1 MLDTSKIPTKRVDGY
16 YTHITNCITKIPQD
30 IKLELV
36 DGTLTLKAGS
46 KVYVPNG
53 VGVFDEVVVESD
65 VQLLASLTST
75 YVNGDYSWCYNPT
88 LNKIQGGNNLLN
100 QIQSVTYDG
109 TEYCMFYDTTN
120 NIIKYTTNSGSTW
133 EEGYSLPFVI
143 TQLQNGTGITS
154 IDQVFNGFGYIGN
167 TIFVL
172 PGVEGI
178 IPNGFNEDSSIKN
191 IHCQIEEVQTKQT
204 LNGWNNHWYVHLM
217 GENLI
222 EYHPWELY
230 YNQVDKPMSVG
241 QTAYWYN
248 PNKKI
253 VQSTDDYGTT
263 WNTTRQ
269 VTPFLEVFQNG
280 ETITSI
286 KPINVYE
293 NITSKTVEN
302 KFKVVSELPSFPEV
316 GVFYFVKE

>member
-30 IKLELV
+30 IKLEIV
-36 DGTLTLKAGS
+36 DGMLKLKAGS
-46 KVYVPNG
+46 KVYNFYTNTYSLVKNDIDYTAFGNATGICVLFTNREANAPQGFIILDNTYSG
-53 VGVFDEVVVESD
+53 DSLPEGSFAIDSVFFNIINKKFYRYSD
-65 VQLLASLTST
+65 NWSEWDVSILGIA
-75 YVNGDYSWCYNPT
+75 T
-88 LNKIQGGNNLLN
+88 LN
-100 QIQSVTYDG
+100 DG
-109 TEYCMFYDTTN
+109 
-120 NIIKYTTNSGSTW
+120 K
-133 EEGYSLPFVI
+133 VI
-143 TQLQNGTGITS
+143 S

-178 IPNGFNEDSSIKN
+178 IPNGFNEDGSIKN

-217 GENLI
+217 GEDLI

-248 PNKKI
+248 PNEKI
-253 VQSTDDYGTT
+253 VKSTDDFGTT

>member
-30 IKLELV
+30 IKLELNN
-36 DGTLTLKAGS
+36 GTITLKAGS
-46 KVYVPNG
+46 SGYKCDGNFTKHTTSEDQSRKPTVSAQLFMYI
-53 VGVFDEVVVESD
+53 DENNNFAEYFVDRFFSGNS
-65 VQLLASLTST
+65 A
-75 YVNGDYSWCYNPT
+75 PT
-88 LNKIQGGNNLLN
+88 VSSSIA
-100 QIQSVTYDG
+100 
-109 TEYCMFYDTTN
+109 FWYDTTTKKMKKTLDTGGSWFES
-120 NIIKYTTNSGSTW
+120 NI
-133 EEGYSLPFVI
+133 SLPMALVTCDT
-143 TQLQNGTGITS
+143 TQGITS
-154 IDQVFNGFGYIGN
+154 IDQVFNGFGYISS
-167 TIFVL
+167 TIFAL
-172 PGVEGI
+172 PGVEGL
-178 IPNGFNEDSSIKN
+178 IPDGFNEDGSIKN
-191 IHCQIEEVQTKQT
+191 IHCQIEEVQMKQT
-204 LNGWNNHWYVHLM
+204 LNDWDNHWYVHLM

-230 YNQVDKPMSVG
+230 FNQIDKPMSVG

-248 PNKKI
+248 PNEKI
-253 VQSTDDYGTT
+253 VKSTDDFGTT

-293 NITSKTVEN
+293 NTTSKTIEN

>member
-16 YTHITNCITKIPQD
+16 YTHITNCITKIPQN

-53 VGVFDEVVVESD
+53 FEEDTTTQKFDIINIQEDISMSAIGDIENSAVYLNIESN
-65 VQLLASLTST
+65 SLVYRSFDSLSSGTTDPQTPST
-75 YVNGDYSWCYNPT
+75 CYYNT
-88 LNKIQGGNNLLN
+88 ETNKILDTSSAG
-100 QIQSVTYDG
+100 IQSQV
-109 TEYCMFYDTTN
+109 
-120 NIIKYTTNSGSTW
+120 
-133 EEGYSLPFVI
+133 SLPI
-143 TQLQNGTGITS
+143 A
-154 IDQVFNGFGYIGN
+154 QVVASGGKFTKIKQIFNGFGYIGS
-167 TIFVL
+167 TIFAL
-172 PGVEGI
+172 PGVECY
-178 IPNGFNEDSSIKN
+178 IPNGYNEDGSIKN

-248 PNKKI
+248 PNEKI
-253 VQSTDDYGTT
+253 VQSTDDFGTT

-293 NITSKTVEN
+293 NTTSKTVEN

>member
-46 KVYVPNG
+46 KIYTPNG
-53 VGVFDEVVVESD
+53 IDIFNITNIQTDITREITENGIYLLSVTSDEVPVIAYGLLNKTFSGD
-65 VQLLASLTST
+65 VAPEINYALWYDTAQNI
-75 YVNGDYSWCYNPT
+75 VQNQNGDRR
-88 LNKIQGGNNLLN
+88 
-100 QIQSVTYDG
+100 
-109 TEYCMFYDTTN
+109 
-120 NIIKYTTNSGSTW
+120 
-133 EEGYSLPFVI
+133 SLPIAII
-143 TQLQNGTGITS
+143 TVSDGKISEIN
-154 IDQVFNGFGYIGN
+154 QVFNGFGYIGN

-178 IPNGFNEDSSIKN
+178 IPNGFNEDGSIKN

-204 LNGWNNHWYVHLM
+204 LNGWNNHWYVHLL
-217 GENLI
+217 GENSI

-248 PNKKI
+248 PNEKI
-253 VQSTDDYGTT
+253 VKSTDDFGTT

-293 NITSKTVEN
+293 NTTSKTVEN

>member
-16 YTHITNCITKIPQD
+16 YTHITNCITKISQD
-30 IKLELV
+30 IKLESV
-36 DGTLTLKAGS
+36 DGILTLKAGS

-53 VGVFDEVVVESD
+53 VGVFDEVFIDSD
-65 VQLLASLTST
+65 LTIDFSANTSGSVMIFIPPSKNFIDNIIVSNCVSGST
-75 YVNGDYSWCYNPT
+75 HEEKTYSAW
-88 LNKIQGGNNLLN
+88 
-100 QIQSVTYDG
+100 
-109 TEYCMFYDTTN
+109 YDTTN
-120 NIIKYTTNSGSTW
+120 NVINLYTTNASIADRQV
-133 EEGYSLPFVI
+133 SLPIAIIDI
-143 TQLQNGTGITS
+143 TQGSSSSTIQIR
-154 IDQVFNGFGYIGN
+154 QVFNGFGYIGN

-172 PGVEGI
+172 PDVEGI
-178 IPNGFNEDSSIKN
+178 IPNGFNEDGSIRN

-217 GENLI
+217 GENSI

-241 QTAYWYN
+241 QTAFWYN
-248 PNKKI
+248 PNEKI
-253 VQSTDDYGTT
+253 VKSTDDFGTT

>member
-30 IKLELV
+30 IHLELN

-46 KVYVPNG
+46 KVYIPNG
-53 VGVFDEVVVESD
+53 VGVFDEIVIESD
-65 VQLLASLTST
+65 SSVTGNANIPLMLFIDTST
-75 YVNGDYSWCYNPT
+75 NKLTYEGVSGCFSGNTAPT
-88 LNKIQGGNNLLN
+88 SAQIMTWFDTQENKVKRSIDKG
-100 QIQSVTYDG
+100 
-109 TEYCMFYDTTN
+109 E
-120 NIIKYTTNSGSTW
+120 TW
-133 EEGYSLPFVI
+133 TSYRSLPI
-143 TQLQNGTGITS
+143 GIANCDTSKITS
-154 IDQVFNGFGYIGN
+154 IDQVFNGFGYIGS

-178 IPNGFNEDSSIKN
+178 IPNGFNEDGSIKN
-191 IHCQIEEVQTKQT
+191 IHCQIEEVQTKQI

-248 PNKKI
+248 PKTNLTYYLGDNVASNWQQVNLFQI
-253 VQSTDDYGTT
+253 VQNINTDDT
-263 WNTTRQ
+263 
-269 VTPFLEVFQNG
+269 
-280 ETITSI
+280 
-286 KPINVYE
+286 
-293 NITSKTVEN
+293 
-302 KFKVVSELPSFPEV
+302 FKVINMTIAPIKNINSVI
-316 GVFYFVKE
+316 KIK

>member
-16 YTHITNCITKIPQD
+16 YTHITNCITKIPQN
-30 IKLELV
+30 IKLELNN
-36 DGTLTLKAGS
+36 GSLTLKAGS
-46 KVYVPNG
+46 KVCVPNG
-53 VGVFDEVVVESD
+53 AGVFDEVVVKSD
-65 VQLLASLTST
+65 INFTYTYAPST
-75 YVNGDYSWCYNPT
+75 N
-88 LNKIQGGNNLLN
+88 IQCMLFIDN
-100 QIQSVTYDG
+100 TG
-109 TEYCMFYDTTN
+109 TVFRHTGIVDDCF
-120 NIIKYTTNSGSTW
+120 SGSTQPSGSYKIW
-133 EEGYSLPFVI
+133 YNTTENKMYSIGSNATIDGSGFSFPIAII
-143 TQLQNGTGITS
+143 TQGSDGATKS
-154 IDQVFNGFGYIGN
+154 IDQFFNGFGYIGN

-178 IPNGFNEDSSIKN
+178 IPNGFNEDGSIKN
-191 IHCQIEEVQTKQT
+191 IHCQIEEVRTKQT

-217 GENLI
+217 GEDLI

-248 PNKKI
+248 PNEKI
-253 VQSTDDYGTT
+253 VQSTDDFGTT

>member
-16 YTHITNCITKIPQD
+16 YTHITNCITKIPQN

-36 DGTLTLKAGS
+36 NGTLTLKAGS

-53 VGVFDEVVVESD
+53 VGVFDEIIIENDISKRV
-65 VQLLASLTST
+65 ST
-75 YVNGDYSWCYNPT
+75 GGSFTGLFQYDRLNNTISIVNEFGSSGSITFSGTGLYYN
-88 LNKIQGGNNLLN
+88 
-100 QIQSVTYDG
+100 
-109 TEYCMFYDTTN
+109 TTN
-120 NIIKYTTNSGSTW
+120 NTIRFYIDGVATN
-133 EEGYSLPFVI
+133 EEMSLPLGYLISTDNV
-143 TQLQNGTGITS
+143 ITS
-154 IDQVFNGFGYIGN
+154 INQVFNGFGYIGN

-178 IPNGFNEDSSIKN
+178 IPNGFNEDGSIKN

-204 LNGWNNHWYVHLM
+204 LNGWNNHWYVHLL
-217 GENLI
+217 GENSI

-241 QTAYWYN
+241 QTAFWYN
-248 PNKKI
+248 PNEKI
-253 VQSTDDYGTT
+253 VQSTDDFGTT

-269 VTPFLEVFQNG
+269 VTPFLEIFQNG

>member
-30 IKLELV
+30 IKLSYENGMVKVGVGKVYDGAGNVININSEISRTLTPDVQLMLFVDLAGENIAYCAATFQAFSGDTPPTTTQTTYCWYDTTEKKVKAFVNSVYNADFSLPIGLLDV
-36 DGTLTLKAGS
+36 DGT
-46 KVYVPNG
+46 
-53 VGVFDEVVVESD
+53 
-65 VQLLASLTST
+65 
-75 YVNGDYSWCYNPT
+75 
-88 LNKIQGGNNLLN
+88 
-100 QIQSVTYDG
+100 
-109 TEYCMFYDTTN
+109 
-120 NIIKYTTNSGSTW
+120 
-133 EEGYSLPFVI
+133 I
-143 TQLQNGTGITS
+143 TA
-154 IDQVFNGFGYIGN
+154 FNGFGFIGS

-178 IPNGFNEDSSIKN
+178 IPNGFNEDGSIKN

-217 GENLI
+217 GEDLI

-248 PNKKI
+248 PNEKI
-253 VQSTDDYGTT
+253 VKSTDDFGTT

>member
-53 VGVFDEVVVESD
+53 VGVFDEITIQNDMSVVQGGTGIGSFAYNTNTQEVESFPIARMISGNTPSQETD
-65 VQLLASLTST
+65 YTFWFDTSI
-75 YVNGDYSWCYNPT
+75 GKCK
-88 LNKIQGGNNLLN
+88 LRK
-100 QIQSVTYDG
+100 
-109 TEYCMFYDTTN
+109 
-120 NIIKYTTNSGSTW
+120 SGVW
-133 EEGYSLPFVI
+133 VEGYSL
-143 TQLQNGTGITS
+143 TLGIFSNADSKVTS
-154 IDQVFNGFGYIGN
+154 IDQVFNGFGYIGS

-178 IPNGFNEDSSIKN
+178 IPNGFNEDGSIKN

-248 PNKKI
+248 PNEKI
-253 VQSTDDYGTT
+253 VQSTDDFGTT

>member
-30 IKLELV
+30 IKLEIV

-46 KVYVPNG
+46 KIY
-53 VGVFDEVVVESD
+53 D
-65 VQLLASLTST
+65 
-75 YVNGDYSWCYNPT
+75 
-88 LNKIQGGNNLLN
+88 GNNLLKIIN
-100 QIQSVTYDG
+100 EDMQLKWLYNGDVYIIAVHDDLSDNYYLGVALGSETVNSIPTQQETPDYIVR
-109 TEYCMFYDTTN
+109 YCTVNKKCYYQDNGGFHTCS
-120 NIIKYTTNSGSTW
+120 IILAQVSAIETVG
-133 EEGYSLPFVI
+133 F
-143 TQLQNGTGITS
+143 TS
-154 IDQVFNGFGYIGN
+154 INKIFNGFSYIGN

-172 PGVEGI
+172 PDVEGI
-178 IPNGFNEDSSIKN
+178 IPNGFNEDGSIRN

-217 GENLI
+217 GENSI

-241 QTAYWYN
+241 QTAFWYN
-248 PNKKI
+248 PNEKI
-253 VQSTDDYGTT
+253 VQSTDDFGTT

-293 NITSKTVEN
+293 NTTSKTVEN

>member
-30 IKLELV
+30 INLELV
-36 DGTLTLKAGS
+36 NGTLTLKAGS

-75 YVNGDYSWCYNPT
+75 YFTEQYTWCYNPT
-88 LNKIQGGNNLLN
+88 LNKIQGGITSFQTASGTFNNA
-100 QIQSVTYDG
+100 
-109 TEYCMFYDTTN
+109 EYCMFYDTAN
-120 NIIKYTTNSGSTW
+120 NIIKYTSNTGASW

-143 TQLQNGTGITS
+143 TQLQHGTGITS
-154 IDQVFNGFGYIGN
+154 IDQIFNGFGYIGN

-178 IPNGFNEDSSIKN
+178 IPNGFNEDGSIKN

-204 LNGWNNHWYVHLM
+204 ISGWNNHWYVHLM
-217 GENLI
+217 GEDLI

-248 PNKKI
+248 PNEKI
-253 VQSTDDYGTT
+253 VKSTDDFGTT

>member
-30 IKLELV
+30 INIELV
-36 DGTLTLKAGS
+36 DGLLH
-46 KVYVPNG
+46 VYEGTTIYIPNG
-53 VGVFDEVVVESD
+53 KNEDGSNKFDTYVLPNESVIDGNYGTFEGLILFFLDVTAKTGFQYRPLNLTYSGESD
-65 VQLLASLTST
+65 PQSQGTTYYDTETNIINSNNMDGKAYPVSLPICIC
-75 YVNGDYSWCYNPT
+75 NIKN
-88 LNKIQGGNNLLN
+88 NKI
-100 QIQSVTYDG
+100 
-109 TEYCMFYDTTN
+109 E
-120 NIIKYTTNSGSTW
+120 
-133 EEGYSLPFVI
+133 
-143 TQLQNGTGITS
+143 S
-154 IDQVFNGFGYIGN
+154 IYQVFNGFGFIGSI
-167 TIFVL
+167 IFIT

-178 IPNGFNEDSSIKN
+178 IPNGFNEDGSIKN

-217 GENLI
+217 GEDLI

-248 PNKKI
+248 PNEKI
-253 VQSTDDYGTT
+253 VQSTDDFGTT

>member
-16 YTHITNCITKIPQD
+16 YTHITNCITKIPQN

-36 DGTLTLKAGS
+36 NGTLTLKAGS
-46 KVYVPNG
+46 KVYIPNG
-53 VGVFDEVVVESD
+53 DNIFNPLTTNSDIDLTLSLQASTSYFLFATAGTNGLSANGVYRQTISN
-65 VQLLASLTST
+65 TSSGSS
-75 YVNGDYSWCYNPT
+75 VPT
-88 LNKIQGGNNLLN
+88 GG
-100 QIQSVTYDG
+100 V
-109 TEYCMFYDTTN
+109 FYDTTN
-120 NIIKYTTNSGSTW
+120 NKITAVTGGVQETTLMSFPVCVFTTDTNGQII
-133 EEGYSLPFVI
+133 
-143 TQLQNGTGITS
+143 S
-154 IDQVFNGFGYIGN
+154 IDQIFNGFGYIGN
-167 TIFVL
+167 IIFVL

-178 IPNGFNEDSSIKN
+178 IPNGFNEDGSIKN
-191 IHCQIEEVQTKQT
+191 IHCQIEEVQTKQII
-204 LNGWNNHWYVHLM
+204 NDWNNHWYVHLM
-217 GENLI
+217 GENSI

-241 QTAYWYN
+241 QTAFWYN
-248 PNKKI
+248 PNEKI

-263 WNTTRQ
+263 WNTAKQ
-269 VTPFLEVFQNG
+269 VTPFLEVFQNE

>member
-16 YTHITNCITKIPQD
+16 YTHITNCITKIPQN

-36 DGTLTLKAGS
+36 DGTLILKAGS

-53 VGVFDEVVVESD
+53 VGVFNEVVISRD
-65 VQLLASLTST
+65 IT
-75 YVNGDYSWCYNPT
+75 
-88 LNKIQGGNNLLN
+88 IQGFSNFKGAVVINA
-100 QIQSVTYDG
+100 DG
-109 TEYCMFYDTTN
+109 GGYAFTSLDQCYSGTLQPVLANGVLWYDTSS
-120 NIIKYTTNSGSTW
+120 NIVKRCNDGQTFIGP
-133 EEGYSLPFVI
+133 YSLPICII
-143 TQLQNGTGITS
+143 TSSGSSQQISTVAS
-154 IDQVFNGFGYIGN
+154 IDQVFNGFGFIGS

-178 IPNGFNEDSSIKN
+178 IPNGFNEDGSIRN

-248 PNKKI
+248 PNEKI
-253 VQSTDDYGTT
+253 VQSTDDFGTT